1 MYVSRGSIIYVM
13 TALTFVA
20 YIQVNS
26 CCSYVFQCER
36 INLYVAFSDAMNQ
49 QAHDCC
55 TGWER
60 YLCLQL
66 VTLNTFTSHVGA
78 TEYQDC
84 FIESTI
90 YQLRHFLLLILLCR
104 HASNRELF

>member
-26 CCSYVFQCER
+26 CCSYIFQREQ
-36 INLYVAFSDAMNQ
+36 INLYVAFSAAMNQ
-49 QAHDCC
+49 QVHDCC

-60 YLCLQL
+60 YAC
-66 VTLNTFTSHVGA
+66 NS
-78 TEYQDC
+78 
-84 FIESTI
+84 
-90 YQLRHFLLLILLCR
+90 
-104 HASNRELF
+104 